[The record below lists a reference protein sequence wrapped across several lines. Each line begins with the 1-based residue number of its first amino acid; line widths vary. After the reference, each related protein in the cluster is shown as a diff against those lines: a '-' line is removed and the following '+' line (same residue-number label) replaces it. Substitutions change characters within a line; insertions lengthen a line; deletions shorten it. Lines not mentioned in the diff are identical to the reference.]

1 MAGSIAGG
9 RAARQQARG
18 QAQYNA
24 AIEAN
29 RRENY
34 YRQIDYQQ
42 RLAEFQESNF
52 IEFAA
57 SAEKSMQGQFGAVI
71 ENLDQR
77 RNMTMQSINK
87 SAQKAA
93 TGMAF
98 TASAAAESGVT
109 GSSITQA
116 MNAYQQAE
124 ARATTV
130 EFENYKNTVRQGQRN
145 IAAYRASAQ
154 SAVNRALPAPLPP
167 VQVPPPVG
175 GVSQPSMTP
184 YVLNG
189 ISSGISTGFSTLG
202 AMTEAGFYKPST

>member
-1 MAGSIAGG
+1 MCEPVSMIAGGLSMAGSISGG
-9 RAARQQARG
+9 RAARRQARA

-24 AIEAN
+24 ALEAN

-87 SAQKAA
+87 SCKCAKCSKQSVACSP
-93 TGMAF
+93 
-98 TASAAAESGVT
+98 ASCS
-109 GSSITQA
+109 GSS
-116 MNAYQQAE
+116 
-124 ARATTV
+124 
-130 EFENYKNTVRQGQRN
+130 
-145 IAAYRASAQ
+145 
-154 SAVNRALPAPLPP
+154 
-167 VQVPPPVG
+167 
-175 GVSQPSMTP
+175 
-184 YVLNG
+184 
-189 ISSGISTGFSTLG
+189 SSGRRKSTINDPICS
-202 AMTEAGFYKPST
+202 